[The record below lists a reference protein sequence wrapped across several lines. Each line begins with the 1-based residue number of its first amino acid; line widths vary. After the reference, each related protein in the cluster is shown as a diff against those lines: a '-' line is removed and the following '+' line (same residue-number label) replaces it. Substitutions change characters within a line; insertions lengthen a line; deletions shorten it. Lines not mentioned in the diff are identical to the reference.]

1 MLFIVYT
8 NETHYL
14 NLHSGWNE
22 HMNIIFENNGVRP
35 HSNVDKATTST
46 SYSGSHVRETSSR
59 GVFALDISGTV
70 MDNTAY
76 DGQGKT
82 AEDVMQDAGQVDV
95 TTQKNY
101 MAVMSNTMSTEDF
114 AKLQEE
120 GYHPGNTDI
129 ETVVTIVD
137 EIKAALAKGG
147 KNITGY
153 TDDLDV
159 ETLTQITGSAAF
171 AKELVKQF
179 EEHDI
184 PVTKENV
191 EDVMNACKTATQ
203 LEDLSDGIKKYM
215 VRNHMEPTL
224 DNIYKA
230 QYSATADAGKQGRG
244 YYQDDT
250 GYYAKKA
257 ETFNWQQLTPQMEKV
272 IENAGLEVSDETM
285 SDAKWLIEK
294 GMPLTEESLKSYYDL
309 DNLELPDSMEEVV
322 KAAVAAI
329 ANGKKAGSANL
340 ADDRTNL
347 EKAQSYMDDVNS
359 ISDEAVD
366 KVTAEGKKLNLRNL
380 KAAQLQI
387 SAGAA
392 ASAAE
397 PYAVNTTGR
406 RQLEEIRLQMTVQA
420 NLHLIRSG
428 LTIDTAELEQLVDEL
443 KAAEQ
448 QRQQIL
454 FGGDAQNASKRAGIY
469 EDTLAKVKEIPQ
481 MPAAA
486 VGRVALQGP
495 GLSGSTGAV
504 TADSYSLEAVYSEGS
519 ALRAAYEKAGE
530 SYETLMTAPR
540 ADMGDSIKKA
550 FRNVDDI
557 LQNMNKEASEENRR
571 AVRILGYNQM
581 EISEEN
587 IAAVKE
593 TDFTIQR
600 IVSKVTPAST
610 LEMIRDGMNPLS
622 MNMEELEAYLD
633 SKDQSPAQNI
643 EKYSE
648 FLYKLDKNNEIAPEE
663 RDAYIGIYR
672 LLRQLDKTD
681 GAAIGTLINQGV
693 EPTVKNLLSAM
704 RSNKKHGMD
713 VTVNDSFGG
722 VSSEY
727 RGKSI
732 SEQIE
737 NGYKENASETNYYKK
752 LSRDILDNL
761 ESGKQPAQVISDD
774 ITLEEFSA
782 LLQKQEADPAVK
794 REYQKQQMGML
805 REATLTEEAVV
816 KELLTFDQPVTAN
829 NLMAAGLLMKERGR
843 LAGRMK
849 DTAADAGET
858 EQFEDAVNNLQESM
872 TDEVSAKEAYEKLGQ
887 VFTEILDKVV
897 YEQDAVG
904 AVNIDIREIS
914 NMHKQI
920 SLAGNLAKEEN
931 YEVPVNIDG
940 QMTSINLRIIRGADE
955 SGRVTASMQTESYG
969 KVLARFYLTKQPEV
983 SEDSADYQMS
993 GYVVCDSKEG
1003 FKMLEQS
1010 EEKLKNAFEQSD
1022 IHVSSLNFIYN
1033 WELDLTGAL
1042 QSDETGSKE
1051 TSSETKGQK
1060 QEVSTKKLYETA
1072 KLFISY
1078 IQKGE
1083 GFQI

>member
-1 MLFIVYT
+1 
-8 NETHYL
+8 
-14 NLHSGWNE
+14 
-22 HMNIIFENNGVRP
+22 MNINFENNGVRP
-35 HSNVDKATTST
+35 HSNVDKTVTST
-46 SYSGSHVRETSSR
+46 SYSGSHVKETSGR
-59 GVFALDISGTV
+59 GAFALDISGTV
-70 MDNTAY
+70 TDNTAY

-82 AEDVMQDAGQVDV
+82 VEDVMQDAGQVDIA
-95 TTQKNY
+95 TQKNY
-101 MAVMSNTMSTEDF
+101 MAVMSNIMSEEDF
-114 AKLQEE
+114 ARLQEE
-120 GYHPGNTDI
+120 GYHPGDTDI

-159 ETLTQITGSAAF
+159 ETLTQITGSASF
-171 AKELVKQF
+171 ANELVKQF
-179 EEHDI
+179 QEHDI

-191 EDVMNACKTATQ
+191 EDVMSACKTATQ

-230 QYSATADAGKQGRG
+230 QYSATSDTGKQGKG

-322 KAAVAAI
+322 KAAAAAI
-329 ANGKKAGSANL
+329 ANGKRANSANL
-340 ADDRTNL
+340 VDDRTDL
-347 EKAQSYMDDVNS
+347 EKAQSYIDDVNS

-366 KVTAEGKKLNLRNL
+366 KVAAEGKTLNLRNL

-387 SAGAA
+387 SAGAT
-392 ASAAE
+392 ASSTE
-397 PYAVNTTGR
+397 SYAVNTAGR
-406 RQLEEIRLQMTVQA
+406 RQLEEIRLQMTTQA
-420 NLHLIRSG
+420 NLHLMRTG
-428 LTIDTAELEQLVDEL
+428 LTIDTTELEQLVDEL

-448 QRQQIL
+448 QRQQVL
-454 FGGDAQNASKRAGIY
+454 FGGDAQSTSKRAGIY

-486 VGRVALQGP
+486 VGRLALQGS
-495 GLSGSTGAV
+495 GSSGSTGAV
-504 TADSYSLEAVYSEGS
+504 AADSYSLETVYSEGS

-557 LQNMNKEASEENRR
+557 LQSINMETSEENRR

-587 IAAVKE
+587 IDAVKE
-593 TDFTIQR
+593 TDLTIQR
-600 IVSKVTPAST
+600 IVNKMTPASA

-633 SKDQSPAQNI
+633 SKDQSPTQGV

-648 FLYKLDKNNEIAPEE
+648 FLYKLDKNNEIASEE

-672 LLRQLDKTD
+672 LFRQLDKTD

-693 EPTVKNLLSAM
+693 EPTVKNLLAAM

-713 VTVNDSFGG
+713 VTINDSFGG

-727 RGKSI
+727 EGKSI

-737 NGYKENASETNYYKK
+737 NGYKENSSQTNYYKK
-752 LSRDILDNL
+752 LSNHILDNL
-761 ESGKQPAQVISDD
+761 ENGKLPMQAMADD
-774 ITLEEFSA
+774 ITLEEFAA
-782 LLQKQEADPAVK
+782 LLQKQEADPAAK

-805 REATLTEEAVV
+805 REAALTEEAVV

-829 NLMAAGLLMKERGR
+829 NLMAAGLLMKERGK
-843 LAGRMK
+843 LAGKMK
-849 DTAADAGET
+849 DVASEAGET
-858 EQFEDAVNNLQESM
+858 EQFEDAVNNLQENM
-872 TDEVSAKEAYEKLGQ
+872 TDDVSARKAYEKLGQ

-897 YEQDAVG
+897 YEQDTTD

-914 NMHKQI
+914 NMYKQI

-931 YEVPVNIDG
+931 YEVPVDIDG
-940 QMTSINLRIIRGADE
+940 QMTSINLRIIHGRDE
-955 SGRVTASMQTESYG
+955 SGRVTASMQTEGYG
-969 KVLARFYLTKQPEV
+969 KVLARFHLTKQPE
-983 SEDSADYQMS
+983 SDEASADYQMS
-993 GYVVCDSKEG
+993 GYVVCDNKEG
-1003 FKMLEQS
+1003 FKSLEQS

-1022 IHVSSLNFIYN
+1022 IHVNSLNFIYN
-1033 WELDLTGAL
+1033 LELDFTGAL
-1042 QSDETGSKE
+1042 QSDETSGKE
-1051 TSSETKGQK
+1051 ADSETEGQK
-1060 QEVSTKKLYETA
+1060 QEVSTKKLYEMA
-1072 KLFISY
+1072 KTFISY

-1083 GFQI
+1083 RS